1 MHKYMSDGRKV
12 VVIGQLNTVES
23 IVQEIFV
30 TEQGDEIPSGERF
43 TTKDLHDTP
52 VISYKK
58 KEEIKLEETIAK
70 LKQSKDILYNEIE
83 KMKEQRKVNA
93 ALLKAS
99 DSHIKTMFNDEQT
112 FDLFADVVA
121 GNIEYATQDCNFDYL
136 CDIVPFEEAISRTRN
151 DYYNVGHFEEIKL
164 LSLFGC
170 ADGDLCYR
178 LYDYRDDSGTRRK
191 FKFFRNKQEVIKYL
205 EEYMEKK
212 DVLREYDL
220 PIIRKFME
228 IPQHILDKTIA
239 AIEKSYKDGYD
250 KSLQQAKDNLNKN
263 LEKIRREFK

>member
-1 MHKYMSDGRKV
+1 MHKFMSDGRKV

-58 KEEIKLEETIAK
+58 KEEIKLEETLAK
-70 LKQSKDILYNEIE
+70 LKQSKDAIYNEIE
-83 KMKEQRKVNA
+83 KMKEQRKANA

-99 DSHIKTMFNDEQT
+99 DVHIKTLFADEQT

-121 GNIEYATQDCNFDYL
+121 GNIEYATQDDDLNYL
-136 CDIVPFEEAISRTRN
+136 SDIIPFEEAMSRTRN
-151 DYYNVGHFEEIKL
+151 DYYTVGRFEEIKL
-164 LSLFGC
+164 LSLFGD
-170 ADGDLCYR
+170 ANGDLSYR
-178 LYDYRDDSGTRRK
+178 LYNYRDDSGNSRK
-191 FKFFRNKQEVIKYL
+191 FKFFRNKQDVIKYL
-205 EEYMEKK
+205 EDYMEKK

-220 PIIRKFME
+220 PIIRKFLE
-228 IPQHILDKTIA
+228 IPQHILNKTIA
-239 AIEKSYKDGYD
+239 AIENSHKQNYE
-250 KSLQQAKDNLNKN
+250 KSLQRAKDNLDNS
-263 LEKIRREFK
+263 LEKIREEFK

>member
-43 TTKDLHDTP
+43 TTKDLHDKP

-58 KEEIKLEETIAK
+58 KEEIKLEETLAK
-70 LKQSKDILYNEIE
+70 LKQNKDTLYNEIE
-83 KMKEQRKVNA
+83 KMKEQRKANA

-99 DSHIKTMFNDEQT
+99 NSHIKTLFDDEQT

-121 GNIEYATQDCNFDYL
+121 GNIAYATQDCNFDYL
-136 CDIVPFEEAISRTRN
+136 SEILSFEKAVSQTEGYHRENFEA
-151 DYYNVGHFEEIKL
+151 IKL
-164 LSLFGC
+164 LSLFGN
-170 ADGDLCYR
+170 AAGDLSYR
-178 LYDYRDDSGTRRK
+178 LYNYRDDSGNSRK

-228 IPQHILDKTIA
+228 IPQHTLDKTIA
-239 AIEKSYKDGYD
+239 AIENSHKQNYE
-250 KSLQQAKDNLNKN
+250 KSLQHAKDNLDKS
-263 LEKIRREFK
+263 LEKIRKEFK

>member
-43 TTKDLHDTP
+43 TTKDLHDKP

-58 KEEIKLEETIAK
+58 KEEIKLEETLAK
-70 LKQSKDILYNEIE
+70 LKQNKDTLYSEIE
-83 KMKEQRKVNA
+83 KMKEQRKANA

-99 DSHIKTMFNDEQT
+99 NSHIKTLFDDEQT

-121 GNIEYATQDCNFDYL
+121 GNIEYATQDCNFEYL
-136 CDIVPFEEAISRTRN
+136 SEIIPFEKAVSQTKEYHSEN
-151 DYYNVGHFEEIKL
+151 FEEIKL
-164 LSLFGC
+164 LSLFGNS
-170 ADGDLCYR
+170 DGDLSYR
-178 LYDYRDDSGTRRK
+178 LYDYRDGSGSSRK

-228 IPQHILDKTIA
+228 IPQHILDKTIT
-239 AIEKSYKDGYD
+239 AIENSHKQNYE
-250 KSLQQAKDNLNKN
+250 KSLQQAKDNLDKS
-263 LEKIRREFK
+263 LEKIRKEFR

>member
-43 TTKDLHDTP
+43 TTKDLHDKP

-58 KEEIKLEETIAK
+58 KEEIKLEETLAK
-70 LKQSKDILYNEIE
+70 LKQNKDTLYSEIE
-83 KMKEQRKVNA
+83 KMKEQRKANA

-99 DSHIKTMFNDEQT
+99 NSHIKTLLDDEQT

-121 GNIEYATQDCNFDYL
+121 GNIAYATQDCNFEYL
-136 CDIVPFEEAISRTRN
+136 SSIDTFEEAVYRNRT
-151 DYYNVGHFEEIKL
+151 DYYNSSFEEIKL
-164 LSLFGC
+164 LSLFGN
-170 ADGDLCYR
+170 ADGNLSYR
-178 LYDYRDDSGTRRK
+178 LYNYRDDSGNSRK

-239 AIEKSYKDGYD
+239 AIENSHKQNYE
-250 KSLQQAKDNLNKN
+250 KSLQHAKDNLDKS

>member
-43 TTKDLHDTP
+43 TTKDLHDKP

-58 KEEIKLEETIAK
+58 KEEIKLEETLAK
-70 LKQSKDILYNEIE
+70 LKQNKDTLYNEIE
-83 KMKEQRKVNA
+83 KMKEQRKANA

-99 DSHIKTMFNDEQT
+99 NSHIKTLFDDEQT

-121 GNIEYATQDCNFDYL
+121 GNIAYATQDCNFDYL
-136 CDIVPFEEAISRTRN
+136 SDIIPFEKAVSRDRT
-151 DYYNVGHFEEIKL
+151 DYYNSSFEEIKL
-164 LSLFGC
+164 LSLFGN
-170 ADGDLCYR
+170 ADGDLSYR
-178 LYDYRDDSGTRRK
+178 LYDYRDGSGSSRK

-228 IPQHILDKTIA
+228 IPQHILNKTIK
-239 AIEKSYKDGYD
+239 AIEDSYQESYN
-250 KSLQQAKDNLNKN
+250 KSLQQAKTNLDKN
-263 LEKIRREFK
+263 LEKIHQEFK